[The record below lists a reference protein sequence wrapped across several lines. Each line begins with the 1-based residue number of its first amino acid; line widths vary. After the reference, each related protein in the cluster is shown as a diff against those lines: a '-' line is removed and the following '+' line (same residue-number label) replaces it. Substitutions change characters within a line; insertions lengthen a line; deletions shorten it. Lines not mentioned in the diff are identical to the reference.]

1 MQASLSIRNQIY
13 LAIGSVLTLLTALAG
28 LSYLATAQL
37 AGIFAD
43 YKATA
48 HQTLL
53 ANELVEDVFN
63 AQFAAF
69 DYRLSP
75 SEQEAQA
82 VWSRVDDIVEG
93 QRSAEQIFAEDVLA
107 LDGLQRI
114 ARSTEA
120 YQAAF
125 ARMTELKNES
135 DGIVADFSTIGAS
148 IREKLTAVMDFAY
161 ENGDTWVGYDIG
173 IAQQELMRGR
183 FHQERYLITDDPET
197 FKASIAFMA
206 AAKSQVESLY
216 PRIYDP
222 KMQSLALNAIAQIS
236 AYVDAANR
244 NRDIITK
251 RNNVRDHRLDK
262 LGPQIKEQLEDLL
275 DMVVSRQKELGLN
288 GSSNTRATLLLV
300 TLLSGG
306 ALCVGAILAVFVARR
321 ISGSVSGMAKT
332 MSQLAGGNLDIVV
345 DGADQKHE
353 LGMMARA
360 LEVFKVNA
368 QELQRSLDKER
379 ELNGLQRQFVSM
391 VSHEFRTPL
400 AIIDGNA
407 QRLNRRPDKVTTERI
422 SKVTKTIR
430 TSVLRL
436 TDLMESVLSA
446 ARVEGGQVK
455 FEPVAFDIGGMIA
468 EVCRSYA
475 DISKNHRINTEFQA
489 LPAAFHGDVKLLR
502 QVVSNLVSNAIK
514 YSPENTTVSVHGIQ
528 ADDGSVTI
536 SVTDQGVGI
545 PSDELDKLS
554 ERFFRAS
561 TSTGIPGTGIGLH
574 LVKQFVA
581 LHGGK
586 MNVDSVVG
594 QGTTFEVW
602 LPAQIAGSEIDAIA
616 EDEAA

>member
-13 LAIGSVLTLLTALAG
+13 LAVGSVLTLLAPLAG

-37 AGIFAD
+37 AGIFTD

-75 SEQEAQA
+75 SQYEAQA
-82 VWSRVDDIVEG
+82 VWSRVDDIVDG
-93 QRSAEQIFAEDVLA
+93 QRSAEQIFAEDDLA
-107 LDGLQRI
+107 LDRLQRI
-114 ARSTEA
+114 ARSTETYRA
-120 YQAAF
+120 VF
-125 ARMTELKNES
+125 DRMIEHKNES
-135 DGIVADFSTIGAS
+135 DGIVAEFSTIGAS
-148 IREKLTAVMDFAY
+148 IREKLTALMDFAY

-183 FHQERYLITDDPET
+183 FHQERYLITNDPET
-197 FKASIAFMA
+197 FEVSMAFMA

-222 KMQSLALNAIAQIS
+222 NMQSLAQGTIAQIS
-236 AYVDAANR
+236 AYVDAANH
-244 NRDIITK
+244 NRDIVTM
-251 RNNVRDHRLDK
+251 RNKLRDHKLDK
-262 LGPQIKEQLEDLL
+262 LGPQIKGQLEDLL
-275 DMVVSRQKELGLN
+275 DIVVSRQKALGLN
-288 GSSNTRATLLLV
+288 GSNNTQATLLLV
-300 TLLSGG
+300 ALLSGG
-306 ALCVGAILAVFVARR
+306 ALCLGAVLAVFVARR
-321 ISGSVSGMAKT
+321 ISGSVYAMAET
-332 MSQLAGGNLDIVV
+332 MSELAGGNLDIVV
-345 DGADQKHE
+345 DSADQKHE

-368 QELQRSLDKER
+368 EELQRSLDKER

-400 AIIDGNA
+400 AIIDANA
-407 QRLNRRPDKVTTERI
+407 QRLTRRPEKVTAERL

-446 ARVEGGQVK
+446 ARMEGGQIK
-455 FEPVAFDIGGMIA
+455 FEPAAFDIGEMIA
-468 EVCRSYA
+468 EVCRNHA
-475 DISKNHRINTEFQA
+475 DISKTHRIDTEFET
-489 LPAAFHGDVKLLR
+489 LPATFNGDVKLLR
-502 QVVSNLVSNAIK
+502 QVVSNLVSNAVK
-514 YSPENTTVSVHGIQ
+514 YSPKNTTVFVRGKQ
-528 ADDGSVTI
+528 ADDGGVTI
-536 SVTDQGVGI
+536 SVEDQGVGI
-545 PSDELDKLS
+545 PSDELEKLS

-574 LVKQFVA
+574 LVKQLVA
-581 LHGGK
+581 LHEGT
-586 MNVDSVVG
+586 MEVHSVVG
-594 QGTTFEVW
+594 ERTTFEVW
-602 LPAQIAGSEIDAIA
+602 LPAKATESEMEIIAGDA
-616 EDEAA
+616 AA